1 MINIHFKQ
9 HEEGRHTEMS
19 ERELIIP
26 ATRSRQIDFTVH
38 QLTVFRTVAHHL
50 SYTQAAEAL
59 YLSQPAI
66 TQQVR
71 TLEQVLGLRL
81 FARRGRGIMLTP
93 AGQELLRHTERLL
106 ALLAEST
113 PVVNEIHTLERGSV
127 LIGASTSAGTYVMPP
142 LLGAFHAHYPHL
154 RISLMVAN
162 RRSIEERLLAHEVDL
177 AVMSLIEQQD
187 RFVIEFLM
195 PYELVVVAPP
205 SHRLVGRTALT
216 LHDLQ
221 QETFLLREQESGT
234 RLGTEQLFAHA
245 GISFQGSLELGS
257 IEAIK
262 EGVAAG
268 LGITVLSRE
277 SVALEVANGDLVMLE
292 VQGFP
297 LKRQWYIVQLKGR
310 RLSRAA
316 SALQQ
321 FLLQHEAG
329 SQ

>member
-1 MINIHFKQ
+1 MFEHGSNASASAS
-9 HEEGRHTEMS
+9 TN
-19 ERELIIP
+19 
-26 ATRSRQIDFTVH
+26 SRQTDLTVH

-50 SYTQAAEAL
+50 SYTKAAEAL
-59 YLSQPAI
+59 YLSQPAV

-81 FARRGRGIMLTP
+81 FARSGRGILLTP
-93 AGQELLRHTERLL
+93 AGQELLLHTERLL
-106 ALLAEST
+106 ILLAET
-113 PVVNEIHTLERGSV
+113 ALLVNEIHTLERGSV
-127 LIGASTSAGTYVMPP
+127 LIGASTSAGTYVVPP
-142 LLGAFHAHYPHL
+142 LLGAFHAHYPG
-154 RISLMVAN
+154 ISVTLVVAN

-187 RFVIEFLM
+187 RFVIELLM

-221 QETFLLREQESGT
+221 QETFLLREQGSGS
-234 RLGTEQLFAHA
+234 RLDTEQHFAHA
-245 GISFQGSLELGS
+245 GISLRASLELGS

-268 LGITVLSRE
+268 LGITVLSSE
-277 SVALEVANGDLVMLE
+277 SIALEVASGDLAILE
-292 VQGFP
+292 MQGFP
-297 LKRQWYIVQLKGR
+297 LRRQWYIVSLKGR

-316 SALQQ
+316 SALRQ
-321 FLLQHEAG
+321 FLLQNGGE